1 MTVPARLAR
10 SPVPVGP
17 RPLRTDATQVPRFVL
32 ASWVSLFVN
41 VLAPGGN
48 PTLVPIPRPL
58 FQAVAQGSL
67 VLAVGFALLANRR
80 VVVRPN
86 LFMMLLTTLAVS
98 SLVISLHNQFIV
110 GSMYR
115 GVRLLA
121 FVACLWLLTPW
132 WGRRDLV
139 LLRAHRVAM
148 WGILVMVLV
157 GAAMAPGKA
166 FAFEGRLSGTI
177 WPVPPTQVAHYAA
190 VLFGTSAILWMC
202 RVISGR
208 HALVAVGVAAIALIG
223 THTRTA
229 LLGAM
234 IGTGLAAASL
244 FLGHARVRRVSVS
257 TIVGTIAGTVVFAPQ
272 IVTWLARGQTVED
285 AAQLTGRT
293 KVWSDVFATPRPLME
308 SLFGSGLSNK
318 SFDGLAIDSNW
329 VASYLDQGWFGVV
342 LQAAMLLLLLAMVA
356 THVRGPRRAVAL
368 FLIVYGLISSVTET
382 GIGDASPY
390 ILDLV
395 VAAALLSSRPTGPSR
410 VRARRHVEPP

>member
-1 MTVPARLAR
+1 MTVPPARLAH
-10 SPVPVGP
+10 SPVPVG
-17 RPLRTDATQVPRFVL
+17 RSPLRTDARRIPRLVL
-32 ASWVSLFVN
+32 AAWLALFVN

-48 PTLVPIPRPL
+48 PTVIPIPRL
-58 FQAVAQGSL
+58 IFQAVAQGSL
-67 VLAVGFALLANRR
+67 VLALVFALLANRR
-80 VVVRPN
+80 LVVRPN
-86 LFMMLLTTLAVS
+86 LFMTLLTALAVS
-98 SLVISLHNQFIV
+98 SLVISLHNQFFV
-110 GSMYR
+110 GSIYR

-121 FVACLWLLTPW
+121 FVTCLWLLTPW

-148 WGILVMVLV
+148 WAILALVLV

-166 FAFEGRLSGTI
+166 FAFEGRLSGTL

-208 HALVAVGVAAIALIG
+208 HALVAVMASTIALIG

-229 LLGAM
+229 LLGAA
-234 IGTGLAAASL
+234 IGVALACASL

-257 TIVGTIAGTVVFAPQ
+257 TLLGVIAATAIFAPQ
-272 IVTWLARGQTVED
+272 IVSWLSRGQTIED

-293 KVWSDVFATPRPLME
+293 KVWSDVFATPRPAIE

-329 VASYLDQGWFGVV
+329 VASYMDQGWFGVV

-368 FLIVYGLISSVTET
+368 FLIVYGVISSITET

-395 VAAALLSSRPTGPSR
+395 VAASLLSSRPT
-410 VRARRHVEPP
+410 EPIR

>member
-1 MTVPARLAR
+1 MTAAARLAR
-10 SPVPVGP
+10 APVATWY
-17 RPLRTDATQVPRFVL
+17 RPLRTDATRIPRLVL
-32 ASWVSLFVN
+32 ASWLALFVN

-48 PTLVPIPRPL
+48 PTVIPIPRPL
-58 FQAVAQGSL
+58 LQLVAQGSL
-67 VLAVGFALLANRR
+67 ILAVGFALLANRR
-80 VVVRPN
+80 MVVRPN
-86 LFMMLLTTLAVS
+86 LFMMLLTTLALS
-98 SLVISLHNQFIV
+98 SFVVSLHNEFIFA
-110 GSMYR
+110 SMYR

-132 WGRRDLV
+132 WGRSDLV

-148 WGILVMVLV
+148 WGILGMVFV

-190 VLFGTSAILWMC
+190 VLFGTAVILWMC
-202 RVISGR
+202 RVISGG
-208 HALVAVGVAAIALIG
+208 HALAAAAVGAVALVG

-229 LLGAM
+229 LLGAL
-234 IGTGLAAASL
+234 IGVGLASASL

-257 TIVGTIAGTVVFAPQ
+257 AIVGAIAAAAIFAPQ
-272 IVTWLARGQTVED
+272 MVSWLARGQTAED

-293 KVWSDVFATPRPLME
+293 QVWSDVFAAPRPAME

-329 VASYLDQGWFGVV
+329 VASYQDQGWFGIV
-342 LQAAMLLLLLAMVA
+342 LQASMFLLLLAMVA

-368 FLIVYGLISSVTET
+368 FLIVYGLISSITET

-395 VAAALLSSRPTGPSR
+395 VAASLLSSRPTEP
-410 VRARRHVEPP
+410 RR

>member
-1 MTVPARLAR
+1 MTADPARLAP
-10 SPVPVGP
+10 SPVPVRP
-17 RPLRTDATQVPRFVL
+17 RPLRTDARRLPRLVL
-32 ASWVSLFVN
+32 AAWLALFVN

-48 PTLVPIPRPL
+48 PTVIPIPRPML
-58 FQAVAQGSL
+58 QAVAQGSL
-67 VLAVGFALLANRR
+67 ILALAFALLANRR
-80 VVVRPN
+80 LVVRPN
-86 LFMMLLTTLAVS
+86 LFMMLLTALALS
-98 SLVISLHNQFIV
+98 SFVISLHSQFFV
-110 GSMYR
+110 GSVYR
-115 GVRLLA
+115 GARLMA
-121 FVACLWLLTPW
+121 FVICLWLLTPW

-148 WGILVMVLV
+148 WAILAFVLA
-157 GAAMAPGKA
+157 GAAIAPGKA
-166 FAFEGRLSGTI
+166 FAFEGRLSGTL

-208 HALVAVGVAAIALIG
+208 HALVAVAVSIIALIG

-229 LLGAM
+229 LLGAG
-234 IGTGLAAASL
+234 IGVALASASL

-257 TIVGTIAGTVVFAPQ
+257 TLIGVIAATAVFAPQ
-272 IVTWLARGQTVED
+272 IVSWLSRGQTVED

-293 KVWSDVFATPRPLME
+293 KVWSDVFATPRPTME
-308 SLFGSGLSNK
+308 ALFGSGLSNK

-329 VASYLDQGWFGVV
+329 VASYMDQGWFGVV

-368 FLIVYGLISSVTET
+368 FLIVYGVISSITET

-395 VAAALLSSRPTGPSR
+395 VAASLLSSRPTEPSR
-410 VRARRHVEPP
+410 